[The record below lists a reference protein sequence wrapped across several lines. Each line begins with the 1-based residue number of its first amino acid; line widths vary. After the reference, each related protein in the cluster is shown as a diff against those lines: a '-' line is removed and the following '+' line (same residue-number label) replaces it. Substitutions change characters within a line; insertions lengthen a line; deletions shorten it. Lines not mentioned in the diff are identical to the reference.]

1 MSDDDKE
8 LKRYKR
14 DVEYLE
20 AHYSELLQSHPDQ
33 WIAIYDRKGR
43 RYLSRF
49 DQLLDQIQS
58 AGISPGV
65 TLTEYLSTQE
75 EVLILISGYFSPPLG
90 RKRPLITASL
100 EFPQAGRRDPSLA

>member
-33 WIAIYDRKGR
+33 WIAIYDRKVVGTSPD
-43 RYLSRF
+43 LT
-49 DQLLDQIQS
+49 QLLDQIQS

-75 EVLILISGYFSPPLG
+75 EVLILISSDDSRVLLSTT
-90 RKRPLITASL
+90 R
-100 EFPQAGRRDPSLA
+100 